1 MRNASASPLS
11 RLQPPAYPHQVS
23 ENLKRANDLVL
34 EDLSSSAR
42 AHPPMIELSQMY
54 RAIEEYA
61 PGRAVAAVEPRQGV
75 WQRLLDSISPLA
87 MVSAAMAIV
96 FAACGLLKGGNAG
109 YLDIAKI
116 FAGAIVGSTSVSA
129 ASVLRS
135 GRSLQQNAEV
145 KGQATVRK

>member
-1 MRNASASPLS
+1 
-11 RLQPPAYPHQVS
+11 
-23 ENLKRANDLVL
+23 
-34 EDLSSSAR
+34 
-42 AHPPMIELSQMY
+42 MIEIAQMA

-96 FAACGLLKGGNAG
+96 FAACGLVKGGNAA
-109 YLDIAKI
+109 YLDIAKV

-129 ASVLRS
+129 TSVLRS
-135 GRSLQQNAEV
+135 GNRFLQRNAEV
-145 KGQATVRK
+145 KGQAAVRKGR